1 VHEHQAAKWKE
12 DTKMAE
18 YLRPVTL
25 YCASKFEGYLNS
37 PPKEV
42 SRAKMVDHDC
52 DLARLRKQEE
62 RRERDH
68 GEETEYDPNE
78 TYDELLTR
86 QAAEAKE
93 REARR

>member
-1 VHEHQAAKWKE
+1 
-12 DTKMAE
+12 
-18 YLRPVTL
+18 
-25 YCASKFEGYLNS
+25 
-37 PPKEV
+37 
-42 SRAKMVDHDC
+42 MVDHDC
-52 DLARLRKQEE
+52 DLARLRKLEE